1 LNLGETLRLLSP
13 ELILLI
19 TGVAI
24 LVADLV
30 WRNDGRAK
38 AYWLPAIALIGLAC
52 ALLSTILLWGTQ
64 GTLVLAMMA
73 VDPFALF
80 FKILAIVAVG
90 LVILA
95 AVPWLKGRTPF
106 RGEFYALLVFACLAI
121 CLATSAVDL
130 ISLYLGME
138 FLSITSYILAGYL
151 RGDRKSNEAGIKYF
165 LYGAVASAVMLY
177 GMSLLYG
184 ATGATNLSAIS
195 AGLSAGGASVQS
207 LAIAAIVLLLAG
219 FGFKIVLAPF
229 HQWAPD
235 TYEGAPT
242 PVTAFL
248 SVASKAA
255 GFAIMMRVLLT
266 SLFSFRWDVG
276 WFSFLL
282 ALSVVSMILGN
293 LIALRQTD
301 IKRMLAYS
309 SIAQAGYI
317 LIGFVCLRTDV
328 ATNFLGINGTIFY
341 LFGYLFTNLAVFIAV
356 IAFENATGSTEIADY
371 RGLVKRSP
379 ALAGVL
385 LVGLLSLAAIPGTA
399 GFMGKFLVFGS
410 AIQMG
415 VWQALLL
422 AVVGILTS
430 VVAAFYYLNVVRQ
443 IFFEQ
448 AAPQETGS
456 TGEGVA
462 PIAVPAGLKVGL
474 ALVVVGILAIG
485 IYPEPF
491 INLATRSMEM
501 LAAAF

>member
-1 LNLGETLRLLSP
+1 LDLGDTIRLLSP
-13 ELILLI
+13 ELILLF
-19 TGVAI
+19 TGMAI
-24 LVADLV
+24 LIADLV
-30 WRNDGRAK
+30 WPARPAHPERSERAK
-38 AYWLPAIALIGLAC
+38 AYWLPAMALMGLGA
-52 ALLSTILLWGTQ
+52 ALVATFLLLGAEPVA
-64 GTLVLAMMA
+64 VLAMMT

-80 FKILAIVAVG
+80 FKIIAIAAVA

-95 AVPWLKGRTPF
+95 SVPWLRNRTPY

-121 CLATSAVDL
+121 CLASSAIDL

-151 RGDRKSNEAGIKYF
+151 RADIKSNEAGIKYF

-184 ATGATNLSAIS
+184 ATGATNLSAIAYS
-195 AGLSAGGASVQS
+195 LAAGDASVQS
-207 LAIAAIVLLLAG
+207 LAVASIVLLLAG

-266 SLFSFRWDVG
+266 ALFGFRWDIG
-276 WFSFLL
+276 WFSFLM
-282 ALSVVSMILGN
+282 ALSVLSMILGN
-293 LIALRQTD
+293 FIALRQTN

-328 ATNFLGINGTIFY
+328 STSFLGINGTFFY
-341 LFGYLFTNLAVFIAV
+341 LFGYLFTNLAVFTAV
-356 IAFENATGSTEIADY
+356 IAFEHATGSTEIADY

-379 ALAGVL
+379 ILAGVL
-385 LVGLLSLAAIPGTA
+385 LIGLLSLAAIPGTA
-399 GFMGKFLVFGS
+399 GFLGKFLVFGS
-410 AIQMG
+410 ALQMN
-415 VWQALLL
+415 VWQTLLL

-443 IFFEQ
+443 IFFEPAEEG
-448 AAPQETGS
+448 AAS
-456 TGEGVA
+456 
-462 PIAVPAGLKVGL
+462 IRVPPGLLAGLAVTTL
-474 ALVVVGILAIG
+474 GILVIG
-485 IYPEPF
+485 LYPEPF
-491 INLATRSMEM
+491 IRFANESIYILQQV
-501 LAAAF
+501 F

>member
-1 LNLGETLRLLSP
+1 MDLGETLRLLSP

-19 TGVAI
+19 TGMAI
-24 LVADLV
+24 LIADLV
-30 WRNDGRAK
+30 WPARPAHPERSERAK
-38 AYWLPAIALIGLAC
+38 AYWLPAMALMGLGA
-52 ALLSTILLWGTQ
+52 ALVATFLLLGAEPVA
-64 GTLVLAMMA
+64 VLAMMT

-80 FKILAIVAVG
+80 FKILAIAAVA

-95 AVPWLKGRTPF
+95 SVPWLRNRTPY

-121 CLATSAVDL
+121 CLASSAIDL

-151 RGDRKSNEAGIKYF
+151 RGDQKSNEAGIKYF

-184 ATGATNLSAIS
+184 ATGATNLSAIAYS
-195 AGLSAGGASVQS
+195 LAAGDASVQS
-207 LAIAAIVLLLAG
+207 LAVASIVLLLAG

-266 SLFSFRWDVG
+266 ALFGFRWEIG
-276 WFSFLL
+276 WFSFLM
-282 ALSVVSMILGN
+282 ALSVLSMILGN
-293 LIALRQTD
+293 FIALRQTN

-328 ATNFLGINGTIFY
+328 STSFLGINGTFFY
-341 LFGYLFTNLAVFIAV
+341 LFGYLFTNLAVFTAV
-356 IAFENATGSTEIADY
+356 IAFEHATGSTEIADY

-379 ALAGVL
+379 FLAGVL
-385 LVGLLSLAAIPGTA
+385 LIGLLSLAAIPGTA
-399 GFMGKFLVFGS
+399 GFLGKFLVFGS
-410 AIQMG
+410 ALQMN
-415 VWQALLL
+415 VWQTLLL

-443 IFFEQ
+443 IFFEPAEEG
-448 AAPQETGS
+448 AAS
-456 TGEGVA
+456 
-462 PIAVPAGLKVGL
+462 IRVPPGLLAGLAVTTL
-474 ALVVVGILAIG
+474 GILVIG
-485 IYPEPF
+485 LYPEPF
-491 INLATRSMEM
+491 IRFANESIFILQQV
-501 LAAAF
+501 F

>member
-1 LNLGETLRLLSP
+1 MDLANTLRLLSP

-19 TGVAI
+19 TGMAI
-24 LVADLV
+24 LIADLV
-30 WRNDGRAK
+30 WPARPAHPERSERAK
-38 AYWLPAIALIGLAC
+38 AYWLPAMALMGLGA
-52 ALLSTILLWGTQ
+52 ALVATFLLLGAEPVA
-64 GTLVLAMMA
+64 VLAMMT

-80 FKILAIVAVG
+80 FKILAIAAVA

-95 AVPWLKGRTPF
+95 AAPWLRGRTPY

-121 CLATSAVDL
+121 CLASSAIDL

-151 RGDRKSNEAGIKYF
+151 RGDQKSNEAGIKYF

-184 ATGATNLSAIS
+184 ATGATNLTAIAYS
-195 AGLSAGGASVQS
+195 LAAGDPSVQS
-207 LAIAAIVLLLAG
+207 LAVASIVLLLAG

-266 SLFSFRWDVG
+266 ALFGFRWDIG
-276 WFSFLL
+276 WFSFLM
-282 ALSVVSMILGN
+282 ALSVLSMILGN
-293 LIALRQTD
+293 FIALRQTN

-328 ATNFLGINGTIFY
+328 STNFLGINGTFFY
-341 LFGYLFTNLAVFIAV
+341 LFGYLFTNLAVFTAV
-356 IAFENATGSTEIADY
+356 IAFEHATGSTEIADY

-379 ALAGVL
+379 ILAGVL
-385 LVGLLSLAAIPGTA
+385 LIGLLSLAAIPGTA
-399 GFMGKFLVFGS
+399 GFLGKFLVFGS
-410 AIQMG
+410 ALQMN
-415 VWQALLL
+415 VWQTLLL

-443 IFFEQ
+443 IFFEP
-448 AAPQETGS
+448 AE
-456 TGEGVA
+456 EGA
-462 PIAVPAGLKVGL
+462 TSIRVPPGLLAGLAVTTL
-474 ALVVVGILAIG
+474 GILVIG
-485 IYPEPF
+485 LYPEPF
-491 INLATRSMEM
+491 IRFANESIFILQQV
-501 LAAAF
+501 F

>member
-1 LNLGETLRLLSP
+1 LDIVETLRLLSP

-24 LVADLV
+24 LIADLV
-30 WRNDGRAK
+30 WPARGKRPERNERAR
-38 AYWLPAIALIGLAC
+38 AYWLPAMALIGLGT
-52 ALLSTILLWGTQ
+52 ALVATLTLLGTEAVA
-64 GTLVLAMMA
+64 VLAMMT

-80 FKILAIVAVG
+80 FKIVAIAAVM

-95 AVPWLKGRTPF
+95 AVPWLRNRTPY

-121 CLATSAVDL
+121 CLASSAIDL

-151 RGDRKSNEAGIKYF
+151 RGDKKSNEAGIKYF
-165 LYGAVASAVMLY
+165 LFGAVASAVMLY

-184 ATGATNLSAIS
+184 ATGATNLSAIF
-195 AGLSAGGASVQS
+195 AGLSSGDASIQW
-207 LAIAAIVLLLAG
+207 LAVASIVLLLAG

-266 SLFSFRWDVG
+266 ALFGFRWNIG
-276 WFSFLL
+276 WFSFLM
-282 ALSVVSMILGN
+282 ALSVLSMVLGN
-293 LIALRQTD
+293 FVALRQTN

-317 LIGFVCLRTDV
+317 LIGFICMPADV
-328 ATNFLGINGTIFY
+328 YNSFLGINGTLFY
-341 LFGYLFTNLAVFIAV
+341 LFGYLFTNLAVFTCV
-356 IAFENATGSTEIADY
+356 IAFENATGSTEIGDY

-379 ALAGVL
+379 ILAGAL
-385 LVGLLSLAAIPGTA
+385 LIGFLSLAAIPGTA
-399 GFMGKFLVFGS
+399 GFLGKFLVFGS
-410 AIQMG
+410 AIQLG
-415 VWQALLL
+415 YWQTLLL
-422 AVVGILTS
+422 AVVGIVTS

-443 IFFEQ
+443 IFFEP
-448 AAPQETGS
+448 AE
-456 TGEGVA
+456 EGA
-462 PIAVPAGLKVGL
+462 EPIRLPLGLLAGLAVTTLGVLVIGL
-474 ALVVVGILAIG
+474 
-485 IYPEPF
+485 YPEPF
-491 INLATRSMEM
+491 IRFANESIYVLQQI
-501 LAAAF
+501 F

>member
-1 LNLGETLRLLSP
+1 MDLGETLRLLSP

-19 TGVAI
+19 TGMAI

-30 WRNDGRAK
+30 WAARPARPERSERAK
-38 AYWLPAIALIGLAC
+38 AYWLPAMALMGLGA
-52 ALLSTILLWGTQ
+52 ALVATFLLLGAEPVA
-64 GTLVLAMMA
+64 VLAMMT

-80 FKILAIVAVG
+80 FKIIAIAAVA

-95 AVPWLKGRTPF
+95 AAPWLRGRTPY

-121 CLATSAVDL
+121 CLASSAIDL

-151 RGDRKSNEAGIKYF
+151 RADIKSNEAGIKYF

-184 ATGATNLSAIS
+184 ATGATNLSAIAYS
-195 AGLSAGGASVQS
+195 LAAGDASVQS
-207 LAIAAIVLLLAG
+207 LAVASIVLLLAG

-266 SLFSFRWDVG
+266 ALFGFRWDIG
-276 WFSFLL
+276 WFSFLM
-282 ALSVVSMILGN
+282 ALSVLSMILGN
-293 LIALRQTD
+293 FIALRQTN

-328 ATNFLGINGTIFY
+328 ATNFLGINGTFFY
-341 LFGYLFTNLAVFIAV
+341 LFGYLFTNLAVFTAV
-356 IAFENATGSTEIADY
+356 IAFEHATGSTEIADY

-379 ALAGVL
+379 ILAGVL
-385 LVGLLSLAAIPGTA
+385 LIGLLSLAAIPGTA
-399 GFMGKFLVFGS
+399 GFLGKFLVFGS
-410 AIQMG
+410 ALQMN
-415 VWQALLL
+415 VWQTLLL

-443 IFFEQ
+443 IFFEPAEEG
-448 AAPQETGS
+448 AAS
-456 TGEGVA
+456 
-462 PIAVPAGLKVGL
+462 IRVPPGLLAGLAVTTL
-474 ALVVVGILAIG
+474 GILVIG
-485 IYPEPF
+485 LYPEPF
-491 INLATRSMEM
+491 IRFANESIYILQQV
-501 LAAAF
+501 F